1 MTITGGKP
9 KKINVSETTKA
20 KENLKYIIFLLLH
33 LDNNNHNIKL
43 TTPNITDNI
52 NEDTVI
58 TPGNRPI
65 DEIQNFIND
74 KNIYLHFINE
84 LKNDLRPMKGK
95 KDLNEQPFVDVI
107 NTVLLKR
114 VNLNYHYFNG
124 LPTETL
130 NNILDITRNIVQYE
144 PARKKEIMDNVMF
157 TQLSKENLNSVSLSK
172 MISNDKPAN
181 NINIIYTL
189 HGILNNLLYL
199 KKIQCEQ
206 YAQYGRGFFK
216 MMDNKNYFNN
226 IEDVLK
232 TLYTQLDIIEPIPKS
247 KKKLQTNQFD
257 NSALEDIKNLFST
270 AEEEATQQQ
279 PTPPAPPTAE
289 EESIQEQPTP
299 PAPPTVEQQPTQEPI
314 QITGKIVDDQDDDKD
329 DEINTLTQTITN
341 MKQQRIDNN
350 NMKQQHENAIGIKGY
365 TIPSKDG
372 TGYAKNSK
380 GNYLWNTSLI
390 NNNKDLPYNTTDTVD
405 VYLHRLFTQIANET
419 NGHLKS
425 QSDQAEK
432 HIENAKSVF
441 EFKTGGKRTTGKQTT
456 GKQTTGKQTK
466 GKKRYKNKSRRKYKK

>member
-216 MMDNKNYFNN
+216 MMDNKKYFNN

-247 KKKLQTNQFD
+247 KKKIQTNQFD
-257 NSALEDIKNLFST
+257 NSALEDIKILFST

-289 EESIQEQPTP
+289 EESIQEPI
-299 PAPPTVEQQPTQEPI
+299 QEPI

-405 VYLHRLFTQIANET
+405 VYLHNLLNQISDET
-419 NGHLKS
+419 TGHIKK

-441 EFKTGGKRTTGKQTT
+441 EFKTGGKRTTGKR
-456 GKQTTGKQTK
+456 TTGKQTK

>member
-9 KKINVSETTKA
+9 RKINVSETTKA
-20 KENLKYIIFLLLH
+20 IENLKYIIFLLLH

-65 DEIQNFIND
+65 DEIQKVIND

-107 NTVLLKR
+107 KTVLLKR

-157 TQLSKENLNSVSLSK
+157 THLSKENLNSVSLSK

-206 YAQYGRGFFK
+206 YAEYGRGFFK

-247 KKKLQTNQFD
+247 KKKIQTNQFD
-257 NSALEDIKNLFST
+257 NSALEDIKILFST
-270 AEEEATQQQ
+270 AEEEATQQQQ

-289 EESIQEQPTP
+289 EESIQEQQPTP

-441 EFKTGGKRTTGKQTT
+441 EFKTGGKRTTGKRTT
-456 GKQTTGKQTK
+456 GKKTK

>member
-9 KKINVSETTKA
+9 RKINVSETTKA
-20 KENLKYIIFLLLH
+20 IENLKYIIFLLLH

-65 DEIQNFIND
+65 DEIQKVIND

-107 NTVLLKR
+107 KTVLLKR

-206 YAQYGRGFFK
+206 YAEYGRGFFK

-247 KKKLQTNQFD
+247 KKKIQTNQFD
-257 NSALEDIKNLFST
+257 NSALEDIKILFST
-270 AEEEATQQQ
+270 AEEEATQQQQ

-289 EESIQEQPTP
+289 EESIQEQQPTP

-365 TIPSKDG
+365 TIQSKDG

-441 EFKTGGKRTTGKQTT
+441 EFKTGGKRTTGKR
-456 GKQTTGKQTK
+456 TTGKQTK